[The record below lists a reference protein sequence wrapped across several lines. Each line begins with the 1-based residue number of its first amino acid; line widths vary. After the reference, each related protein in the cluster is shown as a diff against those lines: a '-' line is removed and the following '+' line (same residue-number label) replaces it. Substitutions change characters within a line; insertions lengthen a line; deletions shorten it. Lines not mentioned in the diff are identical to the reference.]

1 MQVFSSAPQSCIF
14 LLLIVILNE
23 NFRARIIQFQL
34 LTTPSLPTWSKQE
47 RLSKLSGSRIL
58 AKSRVGSLTSHKNQN
73 DNGAVIQRQGLRFF
87 HLIREDQNFS
97 PFLDARTI
105 AERHSPQ
112 FVHRLPKKDSL
123 FTSIQALIP
132 MVRWHQF

>member
-1 MQVFSSAPQSCIF
+1 MQVFSSAPQSCII

-23 NFRARIIQFQL
+23 NFRAPIIVPIVVNPFITHL
-34 LTTPSLPTWSKQE
+34 VYTGKVVKTIW
-47 RLSKLSGSRIL
+47 SRIL

-73 DNGAVIQRQGLRFF
+73 DKSTVIERQGLRFF

-112 FVHRLPKKDSL
+112 SVNRLPKKDSL
-123 FTSIQALIP
+123 FTSIQAP
-132 MVRWHQF
+132 MHMVRSHQF